1 MGRRASSLDKYRVML
16 IRFVLHSTKVG
27 VWAGGGGVASSF
39 SISFEGAENNRF
51 ASSGDAACSPRH
63 LTHRRP
69 FSEKRKTPPQI
80 TCESQFPTSKGEKN
94 GNAAER
100 GKINK

>member
-1 MGRRASSLDKYRVML
+1 ML
-16 IRFVLHSTKVG
+16 
-27 VWAGGGGVASSF
+27 ASSF

-51 ASSGDAACSPRH
+51 ASSGDAARSPRH
-63 LTHRRP
+63 LTRLRP

-94 GNAAER
+94 GNATGGVGAEVR
-100 GKINK
+100 GGGNK